1 MKAIVDS
8 NFTIEWKAEKD
19 GWHYV
24 IIPNIPSKYK
34 SEQGLVRVKG
44 FINEYKIQ
52 QFNLLPLKTGEMMLV
67 LNAALRKEIKK
78 KAADIVH
85 VKLFIDQSNVEIP
98 EDIVDSLPQSEGAY
112 RFFLTLTESNK
123 KYYIDWVSSAKRLDT
138 KVAKIVR
145 Q

>member
-44 FINEYKIQ
+44 FINECKIQ

>member
-8 NFTIEWKAEKD
+8 NFTIERKAEKD

-44 FINEYKIQ
+44 FIDEYKIQ

-98 EDIVDSLPQSEGAY
+98 EDIVDSLLQSEGAY
-112 RFFLTLTESNK
+112 RFFFDA
-123 KYYIDWVSSAKRLDT
+123 Y
-138 KVAKIVR
+138 
-145 Q
+145 

>member
-52 QFNLLPLKTGEMMLV
+52 QFNLLPLKTGEMMLI